1 MSEVKD
7 MDIESSSTTNT
18 DVKARQ
24 YELDRLVTAM
34 VAQAPTDCL
43 LADMMLEVLD
53 LNAPI
58 RPCPMASISDQ
69 TPRLHGTRFYPPI
82 YRRGPIK
89 DHDRPFAEYGHTGS
103 LCSSTIDIND
113 DRSS

>member
-1 MSEVKD
+1 MSEVKE
-7 MDIESSSTTNT
+7 MEIESSSTMNT
-18 DVKARQ
+18 DVKTRRH
-24 YELDRLVTAM
+24 EMDRLVTAM

-43 LADMMLEVLD
+43 VADMMLEVLD
-53 LNAPI
+53 LNAPR
-58 RPCPMASISDQ
+58 RPCSMASISDL

-89 DHDRPFAEYGHTGS
+89 DHDRPFAEYGHTS
-103 LCSSTIDIND
+103 TLFSSTNDSND